1 MGAVTLLEELLDD
14 TVTLIHHTKKIP
26 AIKYLISAHD
36 ILEVTLH
43 IERVQ
48 AEMHVPPWSKATSK
62 ELDSIRCALLVK
74 HGTEFDP
81 VVLLSRYYRR
91 MGYLL
96 EKMALRLM

>member
-26 AIKYLISAHD
+26 AIKYLISVHE

-48 AEMHVPPWSKATSK
+48 ADLHVPPWSRATSK
-62 ELDSIRCALLVK
+62 ELDNIRCTLLVK

-81 VVLLSRYYRR
+81 IVLLSRYYKRI
-91 MGYLL
+91 GCLL
-96 EKMALRLM
+96 DQMALRLM

>member
-48 AEMHVPPWSKATSK
+48 AEMHVPPWSRATSK
-62 ELDSIRCALLVK
+62 ELDNIRCALLVK

-91 MGYLL
+91 IGCLL